1 MRRLFKVVLSIPLVI
16 AVLMVSIC
24 LVGQFTNAFL
34 LPEVWSQNGPDGASY
49 EFKVNTFQ
57 CPLLKSK
64 LERGFLWGLDQ
75 VRVVGSDGRTYD
87 LYKDFNVNEY
97 SGEVTRRWVIYGPPG
112 AGLPLSG
119 EYRFEFIRDSQVIL
133 TRSKKY
139 TQSNISWPTDVGWER
154 RGGDLYVEWTPPDGA
169 KASMWYKV
177 LVWSRDDTPELFISQ
192 VFKGDARDAVLEDVP
207 FVEGG
212 LYVLNV
218 AIFFNTGYAYSEMYD
233 FTW

>member
-1 MRRLFKVVLSIPLVI
+1 MFAVWFKEIV
-16 AVLMVSIC
+16 
-24 LVGQFTNAFL
+24 F
-34 LPEVWSQNGPDGASY
+34 
-49 EFKVNTFQ
+49 
-57 CPLLKSK
+57 
-64 LERGFLWGLDQ
+64 
-75 VRVVGSDGRTYD
+75 
-87 LYKDFNVNEY
+87 
-97 SGEVTRRWVIYGPPG
+97 G

-192 VFKGDARDAVLEDVP
+192 VFRGDARDAVLEDVP
-207 FVEGG
+207 LVEGG

-218 AIFFNTGYAYSEMYD
+218 AIFFNTGYAYTEMYD